1 MRIARLIALVYLG
14 SLIVLYSLQTRL
26 IFPGQAT
33 QGQPFAEVRPRP
45 GTELVRLQTPG
56 GEPIVA
62 LVGPALTP
70 EGRPHPHAADRP
82 TLIYFYGNAMCLSYA
97 EPEFDRFRR
106 LGLNVVIPEYIGYG
120 MSGGSP
126 SERGCLATAD
136 AVYDD
141 LTTTRGVD
149 PSRIVAGGWSLGGGV
164 AVDLAARKPIG
175 GLIIFCTF
183 TSAVDMARRLLPM
196 MPVSLLLRHRF
207 DSLRKIPRV
216 RCPILIGHGRR
227 DGNVPFSMGQRL
239 AAAAKA
245 PVSTLWIDEAD
256 HNDFFDVA
264 GRRIDQAIARYIAER
279 FPSGR

>member
-14 SLIVLYSLQTRL
+14 TSLVLYSFQTRI

-45 GTELVRLQTPG
+45 GTELVRLKTQRD
-56 GEPIVA
+56 EPIVA
-62 LVGPALTP
+62 LYGPALTT

-82 TLIYFYGNAMCLSYA
+82 TLIYFYGNAMCLNDS

-106 LGLNVVIPEYIGYG
+106 LGLNVIIPEYLGYG

-136 AVYDD
+136 AVYDY
-141 LTTTRGVD
+141 LTTARGVD
-149 PSRIVAGGWSLGGGV
+149 PARIVAAGWSLGGGV
-164 AVDLAARKPIG
+164 AVDLAARKPVG

-183 TSAVDMARRLLPM
+183 TSAVDMAHRLLPM
-196 MPVSLLLRHRF
+196 VPVSLLLRHRF

-227 DGNVPFSMGQRL
+227 DGIVPFDMGQRL
-239 AAAAKA
+239 AASAKA
-245 PVSTLWIDEAD
+245 PVTTLWVDQAE
-256 HNDFFDVA
+256 HNDFYAVA
-264 GRRIDQAIARYIAER
+264 GRGIDQAVTRFVAEH
-279 FPSGR
+279 FPAGR